1 MNLIEQCQQWN
12 EQDEFQKIID
22 AIETIPADQRT
33 PELDS
38 ELARA
43 YNNLAEPTD
52 RHLFQ
57 KSLALLKPHENYFK
71 GDHCWNFR
79 IAYAYYYL
87 EQEGRALRYF
97 RQALDARPGDEDTQ
111 QMIEA
116 CRKDLSLPR
125 FNKTFRERTE
135 KAWAAFER
143 EEARLRKIMR
153 EDIRHERSK
162 ELISR
167 CERVLSIA
175 LSDTA
180 FELGCQKDRY
190 ELVLSP
196 EGERMKLFPLV
207 YFQQHAPASVRK
219 NWDIIV
225 GRQKNPHSTIRI
237 DEYEVKGKDVDVWIE
252 QIKGKQVVL
261 TLYCEKLLPL
271 LKENENKAW
280 WMVANLMSHEL
291 GEIAY
296 LSLIRSFELA
306 ATPKKGI
313 STKLSVLSDALKAMN
328 LPDYKDAEEFLI
340 HNRINYNLSPEEDK
354 NADWRLDVFTG
365 SACVPA
371 LINGYLSAEPDAMD
385 ELHQDGIVAGFFIY
399 PAIEAV
405 EGEER
410 TKQMQQLRD
419 DLQEKIRKQAGDDV
433 VAFLGGATGLYC
445 GYLDFMA
452 WDLRKLLEVAADVF
466 SHTNLPWAY
475 FHSFR
480 RDVSTVRIWER
491 TVEEEAHQQGIHP
504 DTGSLLSAEDLRA
517 LEAFHEGATGYFG
530 KMFSYIVDFV
540 RKGVKEG
547 RFTEEQARADLQ
559 IALWYSYSCINLTS
573 YEYYYRAMQWMP
585 DSEKNAKGCATW
597 YYRYSCALMYCS
609 RLEEALKYAEQ
620 GAKEEPD
627 YPWIWLQVGKL
638 RYYFGDKKGALE
650 AVKQGLSLEPGDYEF
665 LTLGREIELEASLE
679 QMEFHWINPD
689 ADRDLLNGLDEEAD
703 DKRCTI
709 SCLTVNPEGLAR
721 FHRIF
726 TPGLVTDYVKNSPYC
741 RFNYQTQ
748 HGKVEVVFKMN
759 EAGLSKL
766 QADWLVMVKDALDDG
781 RWAAHRTTENQEGAL
796 ETIVLGLDYSILL
809 EYKLKGP
816 DEGYVQVWLN
826 KDGTPVSNESGD

>member
-87 EQEGRALRYF
+87 EQEGRALHYF
-97 RQALDARPGDEDTQ
+97 RQALDARPGDEDTR

-466 SHTNLPWAY
+466 SHTNQWYDRLR
-475 FHSFR
+475 FCHR
-480 RDVSTVRIWER
+480 RTDN
-491 TVEEEAHQQGIHP
+491 
-504 DTGSLLSAEDLRA
+504 A
-517 LEAFHEGATGYFG
+517 LCF
-530 KMFSYIVDFV
+530 
-540 RKGVKEG
+540 
-547 RFTEEQARADLQ
+547 Q
-559 IALWYSYSCINLTS
+559 
-573 YEYYYRAMQWMP
+573 
-585 DSEKNAKGCATW
+585 
-597 YYRYSCALMYCS
+597 
-609 RLEEALKYAEQ
+609 
-620 GAKEEPD
+620 
-627 YPWIWLQVGKL
+627 
-638 RYYFGDKKGALE
+638 
-650 AVKQGLSLEPGDYEF
+650 
-665 LTLGREIELEASLE
+665 
-679 QMEFHWINPD
+679 
-689 ADRDLLNGLDEEAD
+689 
-703 DKRCTI
+703 
-709 SCLTVNPEGLAR
+709 
-721 FHRIF
+721 
-726 TPGLVTDYVKNSPYC
+726 
-741 RFNYQTQ
+741 
-748 HGKVEVVFKMN
+748 
-759 EAGLSKL
+759 
-766 QADWLVMVKDALDDG
+766 
-781 RWAAHRTTENQEGAL
+781 
-796 ETIVLGLDYSILL
+796 
-809 EYKLKGP
+809 
-816 DEGYVQVWLN
+816 
-826 KDGTPVSNESGD
+826 

>member
-1 MNLIEQCQQWN
+1 M
-12 EQDEFQKIID
+12 
-22 AIETIPADQRT
+22 
-33 PELDS
+33 
-38 ELARA
+38 
-43 YNNLAEPTD
+43 
-52 RHLFQ
+52 
-57 KSLALLKPHENYFK
+57 
-71 GDHCWNFR
+71 
-79 IAYAYYYL
+79 
-87 EQEGRALRYF
+87 
-97 RQALDARPGDEDTQ
+97 
-111 QMIEA
+111 
-116 CRKDLSLPR
+116 
-125 FNKTFRERTE
+125 
-135 KAWAAFER
+135 
-143 EEARLRKIMR
+143 
-153 EDIRHERSK
+153 
-162 ELISR
+162 
-167 CERVLSIA
+167 
-175 LSDTA
+175 
-180 FELGCQKDRY
+180 
-190 ELVLSP
+190 
-196 EGERMKLFPLV
+196 
-207 YFQQHAPASVRK
+207 
-219 NWDIIV
+219 
-225 GRQKNPHSTIRI
+225 
-237 DEYEVKGKDVDVWIE
+237 
-252 QIKGKQVVL
+252 
-261 TLYCEKLLPL
+261 
-271 LKENENKAW
+271 
-280 WMVANLMSHEL
+280 
-291 GEIAY
+291 
-296 LSLIRSFELA
+296 
-306 ATPKKGI
+306 
-313 STKLSVLSDALKAMN
+313 
-328 LPDYKDAEEFLI
+328 
-340 HNRINYNLSPEEDK
+340 
-354 NADWRLDVFTG
+354 
-365 SACVPA
+365 
-371 LINGYLSAEPDAMD
+371 
-385 ELHQDGIVAGFFIY
+385 
-399 PAIEAV
+399 
-405 EGEER
+405 
-410 TKQMQQLRD
+410 
-419 DLQEKIRKQAGDDV
+419 

-665 LTLGREIELEASLE
+665 LTLGREIELGASLE

>member
-87 EQEGRALRYF
+87 EQEGRALHYF

-225 GRQKNPHSTIRI
+225 GRQKNPHST
-237 DEYEVKGKDVDVWIE
+237 
-252 QIKGKQVVL
+252 
-261 TLYCEKLLPL
+261 
-271 LKENENKAW
+271 
-280 WMVANLMSHEL
+280 
-291 GEIAY
+291 
-296 LSLIRSFELA
+296 
-306 ATPKKGI
+306 
-313 STKLSVLSDALKAMN
+313 
-328 LPDYKDAEEFLI
+328 
-340 HNRINYNLSPEEDK
+340 
-354 NADWRLDVFTG
+354 
-365 SACVPA
+365 
-371 LINGYLSAEPDAMD
+371 
-385 ELHQDGIVAGFFIY
+385 
-399 PAIEAV
+399 
-405 EGEER
+405 
-410 TKQMQQLRD
+410 
-419 DLQEKIRKQAGDDV
+419 
-433 VAFLGGATGLYC
+433 
-445 GYLDFMA
+445 
-452 WDLRKLLEVAADVF
+452 
-466 SHTNLPWAY
+466 
-475 FHSFR
+475 
-480 RDVSTVRIWER
+480 
-491 TVEEEAHQQGIHP
+491 
-504 DTGSLLSAEDLRA
+504 
-517 LEAFHEGATGYFG
+517 
-530 KMFSYIVDFV
+530 FV
-540 RKGVKEG
+540 
-547 RFTEEQARADLQ
+547 
-559 IALWYSYSCINLTS
+559 
-573 YEYYYRAMQWMP
+573 
-585 DSEKNAKGCATW
+585 
-597 YYRYSCALMYCS
+597 
-609 RLEEALKYAEQ
+609 
-620 GAKEEPD
+620 
-627 YPWIWLQVGKL
+627 
-638 RYYFGDKKGALE
+638 
-650 AVKQGLSLEPGDYEF
+650 
-665 LTLGREIELEASLE
+665 
-679 QMEFHWINPD
+679 
-689 ADRDLLNGLDEEAD
+689 
-703 DKRCTI
+703 
-709 SCLTVNPEGLAR
+709 
-721 FHRIF
+721 
-726 TPGLVTDYVKNSPYC
+726 
-741 RFNYQTQ
+741 
-748 HGKVEVVFKMN
+748 
-759 EAGLSKL
+759 
-766 QADWLVMVKDALDDG
+766 
-781 RWAAHRTTENQEGAL
+781 
-796 ETIVLGLDYSILL
+796 
-809 EYKLKGP
+809 
-816 DEGYVQVWLN
+816 
-826 KDGTPVSNESGD
+826 

>member
-22 AIETIPADQRT
+22 AIEAIPADQRT

-87 EQEGRALRYF
+87 EQEGRALHYF
-97 RQALDARPGDEDTQ
+97 RQALDARPGDEDTR

-225 GRQKNPHSTIRI
+225 GRQKNPHST
-237 DEYEVKGKDVDVWIE
+237 
-252 QIKGKQVVL
+252 
-261 TLYCEKLLPL
+261 
-271 LKENENKAW
+271 
-280 WMVANLMSHEL
+280 
-291 GEIAY
+291 
-296 LSLIRSFELA
+296 
-306 ATPKKGI
+306 
-313 STKLSVLSDALKAMN
+313 
-328 LPDYKDAEEFLI
+328 
-340 HNRINYNLSPEEDK
+340 
-354 NADWRLDVFTG
+354 
-365 SACVPA
+365 
-371 LINGYLSAEPDAMD
+371 
-385 ELHQDGIVAGFFIY
+385 IVAGFFIY

-665 LTLGREIELEASLE
+665 LTLGREIDLGASLE